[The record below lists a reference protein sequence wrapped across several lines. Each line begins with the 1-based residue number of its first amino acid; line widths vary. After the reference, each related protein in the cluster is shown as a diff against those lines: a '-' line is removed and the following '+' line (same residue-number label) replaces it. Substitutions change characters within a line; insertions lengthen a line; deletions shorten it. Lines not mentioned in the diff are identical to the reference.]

1 MYVCLCTGVTSDQI
15 QEAINNGA
23 TNAAE
28 ITAATGAGSSCG
40 SCLNTVIAMM
50 LESQSRSLEN
60 VIETVSVQPGFAL
73 PILAAA

>member
-40 SCLNTVIAMM
+40 SCLTTVIAMM
-50 LESQSRSLEN
+50 LESQSTP
-60 VIETVSVQPGFAL
+60 IETGSVQSGFAL